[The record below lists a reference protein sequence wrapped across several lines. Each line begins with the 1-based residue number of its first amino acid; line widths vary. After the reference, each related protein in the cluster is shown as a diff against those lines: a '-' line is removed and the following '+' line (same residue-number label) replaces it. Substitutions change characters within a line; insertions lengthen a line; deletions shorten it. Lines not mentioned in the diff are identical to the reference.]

1 MDKLHMSIDKAL
13 ELWDEEQLLEEVVSR
28 KLNGLL
34 FVESGLEA
42 LNDVNIM
49 EVATILVSKN
59 GGEF

>member
-42 LNDVNIM
+42 LNDISIM
-49 EVATILVSKN
+49 GVATILVSKN

>member
-1 MDKLHMSIDKAL
+1 MNKLHTSIDKAL
-13 ELWDEEQLLEEVVSR
+13 ELWDEEQLLEEIVSR

-42 LNDVNIM
+42 LNDVSIM